1 MNMRKAI
8 SLLTVILIAFSLFG
22 CSFINRINKT
32 VQEDPKRIEKENAV
46 QIFEYLKN
54 EDIESLSGLFSK
66 EAEAKHSIR
75 SEWESFFK
83 RVDGKIVSYK
93 SIRYPAEGSGKDKNG
108 EVYDSHISVNY
119 VDVTTDNGTVYKEF
133 GYYRVQVSKNDP
145 DSVGLSVFSMK
156 DPKTGEWITVGGE

>member
-1 MNMRKAI
+1 MSIRKTI
-8 SLLTVILIAFSLFG
+8 SLLICIVIAFSLSG
-22 CSFINRINKT
+22 CSFINRARKT
-32 VQEDPKRIEKENAV
+32 VEEDPKHIEKDNAV

-54 EDIESLSGLFSK
+54 EDIDSLCGLFSK

-75 SEWESFFK
+75 SEWERFFK
-83 RVDGKIVSYK
+83 HVDGKIVSYK
-93 SIRYPAEGSGKDKNG
+93 SIKYPGEGLGKDKNG

-156 DPKTGEWITVGGE
+156 DPASGEWITVGGD